1 MEEIFYVKGD
11 DIIEQDDIGDSF
23 FVLEEGTVV
32 VTVRTLLQ
40 NLDRSKAH
48 EAALFT
54 SFHSQRKANMRDAY
68 EKPRELARLSN
79 NAHFGEIA
87 LLTAEPRS
95 ATVTVTSDTAKCLRM
110 TKAKFDELLAT
121 TNKLHA
127 ENRRLIGRDVLDQVP
142 LFRSLSAV
150 NKKKLLDAMVP
161 MTYLP
166 TSYICRQATTGNTFY
181 IITEGHCRV
190 TVNCED
196 KTEKEVGKLR
206 AGDFF
211 GKTSKTFF
219 F

>member
-1 MEEIFYVKGD
+1 MF
-11 DIIEQDDIGDSF
+11 F
-23 FVLEEGTVV
+23 FV
-32 VTVRTLLQ
+32 
-40 NLDRSKAH
+40 
-48 EAALFT
+48 
-54 SFHSQRKANMRDAY
+54 SQRKANTRDAY
-68 EKPRELARLSN
+68 EKPRELAKLSQ

-95 ATVTVTSDTAKCLRM
+95 ATVTVVSDTAKCLRM

-150 NKKKLLDAMVP
+150 NKKKLLDSMIP

-166 TSYICRQATTGNTFY
+166 SSYICRQSTAGNTFY

-211 GKTSKTFF
+211 GKSLPVSLSRASILRR
-219 F
+219 

>member
-1 MEEIFYVKGD
+1 
-11 DIIEQDDIGDSF
+11 
-23 FVLEEGTVV
+23 
-32 VTVRTLLQ
+32 
-40 NLDRSKAH
+40 
-48 EAALFT
+48 
-54 SFHSQRKANMRDAY
+54 MRDAY

-211 GKTSKTFF
+211 GKSSS
-219 F
+219 